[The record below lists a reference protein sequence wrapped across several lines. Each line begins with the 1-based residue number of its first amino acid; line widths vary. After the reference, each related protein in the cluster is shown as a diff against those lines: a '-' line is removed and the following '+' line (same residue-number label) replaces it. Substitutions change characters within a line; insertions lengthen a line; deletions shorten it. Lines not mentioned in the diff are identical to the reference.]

1 MDNSIRLWIAL
12 AVLAAMMS
20 SALAQDVEY
29 SETFSPNNQFTA
41 NWCTD
46 GDDIRFQL
54 IAEGTGW
61 LAIGFSNNQSMPD
74 SDVIMLT
81 GEGVAQDAFANSRS
95 APIPDESQDI
105 TIISS
110 SEVDGVTTVEFSRAI
125 STGDEAD
132 LSLDE
137 DRFLVWAYQAT
148 SDLFFARHSDRG
160 FSADMMNLSSAG
172 ACQGNSA
179 FNNDFNSD
187 GTIDVTDINLL
198 LGEVK
203 SGANNTSFDVNS
215 DELVNQADIANYIV
229 SAFNS
234 YVGDSNLDGEFS
246 SSDFVTVFTAGEYE
260 DEIPNNSEWQDGDW
274 NGDGEFSTTDLVFAF
289 QEQGFEQGPR
299 AVAAATVPE
308 PSSYAILMSLV
319 AIGCCMCRR
328 WLA

>member
-1 MDNSIRLWIAL
+1 
-12 AVLAAMMS
+12 
-20 SALAQDVEY
+20 
-29 SETFSPNNQFTA
+29 
-41 NWCTD
+41 
-46 GDDIRFQL
+46 
-54 IAEGTGW
+54 
-61 LAIGFSNNQSMPD
+61 
-74 SDVIMLT
+74 
-81 GEGVAQDAFANSRS
+81 
-95 APIPDESQDI
+95 
-105 TIISS
+105 
-110 SEVDGVTTVEFSRAI
+110 
-125 STGDEAD
+125 
-132 LSLDE
+132 
-137 DRFLVWAYQAT
+137 
-148 SDLFFARHSDRG
+148 
-160 FSADMMNLSSAG
+160 MMNLSSAG